1 MSIIKE
7 IEMSFFTGLKSIFGI
22 KSAPKASEA
31 IEYNGFTIIPAP
43 IPERGQYR
51 IAGTITKGE
60 GDNIQIHNFTRSDR
74 LNSRTESIEMTI
86 QKAMLTI
93 DQLEDRIFN

>member
-43 IPERGQYR
+43 IP
-51 IAGTITKGE
+51 AITKGE

>member
-43 IPERGQYR
+43 IP
-51 IAGTITKGE
+51 